1 MRFNTIIY
9 CLKQGIKNIF
19 RNKLFSLASIS
30 TMAAC
35 IFLFGLFY
43 AIVMNI
49 QYMIDEAQDAVC
61 VTVFFE
67 PGTSETRISVIG
79 EQIALRPEVA
89 SVEYTSA
96 DEAWESFKEIYFE
109 GNEEYARAFMGD
121 NPLANHSSYAI
132 YMKDASLQEQ
142 LTAYLETIPDI
153 RKINKSDLTAN
164 SFADFGILVG
174 YASGAI
180 ILILL
185 AVAVF
190 LISNTVSVGITV
202 RREEISIMKLIG
214 AADFFVKAPFL
225 VEGILIGLLGAAIPL
240 AVIYYLYENVV
251 AYILDKFSI
260 LSSIMV
266 FLPVEQVFRSL
277 LPVGLVLGVGIGFLG
292 SSTTTRKHLRV

>member
-43 AIVMNI
+43 AIVMNV
-49 QYMIDEAQDAVC
+49 QFMVKEAESALC

-67 PGTSETRISVIG
+67 PGTSETRISVLG
-79 EQIALRPEVA
+79 EQISLRPEV
-89 SVEYTSA
+89 SRVEYTSA
-96 DEAWESFKEIYFE
+96 EEAWESFKDVYFE
-109 GNEEYARAFMGD
+109 GNEEYAKEFMGD

-132 YMKDASLQEQ
+132 YLNDASLQEE
-142 LTAYLETIPDI
+142 LVDYLESVPEI

-164 SFADFGILVG
+164 SFADFGMLVG
-174 YASGAI
+174 YVSGAI

-214 AADFFVKAPFL
+214 STDFFVKAPFL
-225 VEGILIGLLGAAIPL
+225 VEGILIGLIGAAIPL
-240 AVIYYLYENVV
+240 AAIYYLYGSVIRYV
-251 AYILDKFSI
+251 LDKFSI
-260 LSSIMV
+260 LSNIMV
-266 FLPVEQVFRSL
+266 FLPVKEVFHSL
-277 LPVGLVLGVGIGFLG
+277 LPVGLILGVGIGFLG
-292 SSTTTRKHLRV
+292 SSATTRKHLRV

>member
-1 MRFNTIIY
+1 MRFNTVLY
-9 CLKQGIKNIF
+9 CLKQGVKNIF
-19 RNKLFSLASIS
+19 KNKLFSLASIS

-43 AIVMNI
+43 AIVMNV
-49 QYMIDEAQDAVC
+49 QYMIDEAQESIC

-67 PGTSETRISVIG
+67 EGTSETRIQVLG
-79 EQIALRPEVA
+79 EQISLRPEV
-89 SVEYTSA
+89 SRVEYTSA

-109 GNEEYARAFMGD
+109 GNEEYAKAFMGD

-132 YMKDASLQEQ
+132 YLTDATSQESLVE
-142 LTAYLETIPDI
+142 YLETIPDI

-164 SFADFGILVG
+164 SFADFGALIG
-174 YASGAI
+174 YISGAI

-214 AADFFVKAPFL
+214 ATDFLVKAPFL
-225 VEGILIGLLGAAIPL
+225 VEGILIGIIGAALPL
-240 AVIYYLYENVV
+240 AAIYYLYEKVV
-251 AYILDKFSI
+251 TYILEKFSI
-260 LSSIMV
+260 LNSIMV
-266 FLPVEQVFRSL
+266 FLPIENVFRSL

-292 SSTTTRKHLRV
+292 SSMTTRKHLRV

>member
-1 MRFNTIIY
+1 MRLNTITY

-43 AIVMNI
+43 AIVMNV
-49 QYMIDEAQDAVC
+49 QFMVKEAESALC

-79 EQIALRPEVA
+79 EQIGMRPEV
-89 SVEYTSA
+89 SHVEYTSA
-96 DEAWESFKEIYFE
+96 DEAWESFKDVYFE
-109 GNEEYARAFMGD
+109 GNEEYAKAFMGD

-132 YMKDASLQEQ
+132 YLSDASLQDD
-142 LTAYLETIPDI
+142 LVSYLESVPEI

-164 SFADFGILVG
+164 SFADFGMLVG
-174 YASGAI
+174 YVSGAI

-214 AADFFVKAPFL
+214 STDFFVRAPFL
-225 VEGILIGLLGAAIPL
+225 VEGILIGLIGAAIPL
-240 AVIYYLYENVV
+240 GAIYYLYGNVV
-251 AYILDKFSI
+251 GYVLDKFSL
-260 LSSIMV
+260 LSNIMV
-266 FLPVEQVFRSL
+266 FLPVREVFHSL
-277 LPVGLVLGVGIGFLG
+277 LPVGLILGVGIGFLG
-292 SSTTTRKHLRV
+292 SSATTRKHLRV

>member
-43 AIVMNI
+43 AIVMNV
-49 QYMIDEAQDAVC
+49 QFMVKEAESALC

-67 PGTSETRISVIG
+67 PGTSETRISVLG
-79 EQIALRPEVA
+79 EQISMRPEV
-89 SVEYTSA
+89 SRVEYTSA
-96 DEAWESFKEIYFE
+96 EQAWESFKDVYFE
-109 GNEEYARAFMGD
+109 GNEEYAKAFMGD

-132 YMKDASLQEQ
+132 YLNDASLQEE
-142 LTAYLETIPDI
+142 LVDYLESVPEI

-164 SFADFGILVG
+164 SFADFGMLVG
-174 YASGAI
+174 YVSGAI

-214 AADFFVKAPFL
+214 STDFFVKAPFL
-225 VEGILIGLLGAAIPL
+225 VEGILIGLIGAAIPL
-240 AVIYYLYENVV
+240 AAIYYLYGSVIRYV
-251 AYILDKFSI
+251 LDKFSI
-260 LSSIMV
+260 LSNIMV
-266 FLPVEQVFRSL
+266 FLPVKEVFHSL
-277 LPVGLVLGVGIGFLG
+277 LPVGLILGVGIGFLG
-292 SSTTTRKHLRV
+292 SSATTRKHLRV

>member
-1 MRFNTIIY
+1 MRFNTIPY

-43 AIVMNI
+43 SIVMNV
-49 QYMIDEAQDAVC
+49 QYMIDEAQDAIC

-67 PGTSETRISVIG
+67 PGTSETRINVLG

-89 SVEYTSA
+89 SVEYTSG
-96 DEAWESFKEIYFE
+96 DEAWESFKEVYFE
-109 GNEEYARAFMGD
+109 GNEEYAKAFMGD

-132 YMKDASLQEQ
+132 YLNDVSMQEQ
-142 LTAYLETIPDI
+142 LTDYLETIPDI

-174 YASGAI
+174 YISGAI
-180 ILILL
+180 VLILL

-214 AADFFVKAPFL
+214 ATDFFVKAPFL
-225 VEGILIGLLGAAIPL
+225 VEGILIGLIGAVIPL
-240 AVIYYLYENVV
+240 VGIYYLYENVV

-260 LSSIMV
+260 LNSIMV

-277 LPVGLVLGVGIGFLG
+277 LPVGLILGVGIGFLG
-292 SSTTTRKHLRV
+292 SSATTRKHLKV

>member
-43 AIVMNI
+43 SIVMNI
-49 QYMIDEAQDAVC
+49 QYMIDEAQDAIC

-67 PGTSETRISVIG
+67 PGTSETRIHVIG
-79 EQIALRPEVA
+79 EQIELRPEVA

-96 DEAWESFKEIYFE
+96 DEAWESFKEVYFE

-132 YMKDASLQEQ
+132 YMKDASQQEN
-142 LTAYLETIPDI
+142 LVEYLETIPDI

-174 YASGAI
+174 YVSGAI

-225 VEGILIGLLGAAIPL
+225 VEGIMIGFLGAAIPL
-240 AVIYYLYENVV
+240 AVIYYLYGNIVG
-251 AYILDKFSI
+251 YILDKFSI
-260 LSSIMV
+260 LNNIMV

-277 LPVGLVLGVGIGFLG
+277 LPVGLILGVGIGFLG
-292 SSTTTRKHLRV
+292 SSATTRKHLRV

>member
-43 AIVMNI
+43 SIVMNI
-49 QYMIDEAQDAVC
+49 QYMIDEAQDAIC

-96 DEAWESFKEIYFE
+96 DEAWESFKEVYFE

-132 YMKDASLQEQ
+132 YMKDASLQEN
-142 LTAYLETIPDI
+142 LVEYLETIPDI

-174 YASGAI
+174 YVSGAI

-214 AADFFVKAPFL
+214 ATDFFVKAPFL

-240 AVIYYLYENVV
+240 AVIYYLYGNVV
-251 AYILDKFSI
+251 GYILDKFSI
-260 LSSIMV
+260 LNSIMV
-266 FLPVEQVFRSL
+266 FLPVEQVFHSL

-292 SSTTTRKHLRV
+292 SSATTRKHLRV

>member
-43 AIVMNI
+43 SIVMNI
-49 QYMIDEAQDAVC
+49 QYMIDEAQDAIC

-96 DEAWESFKEIYFE
+96 DEAWESFKEVYFE

-132 YMKDASLQEQ
+132 YMKDASLQEN
-142 LTAYLETIPDI
+142 LVEYLETIPDI

-174 YASGAI
+174 YVSGAI
-180 ILILL
+180 IPILL

-214 AADFFVKAPFL
+214 ATDFFVKAPFL

-240 AVIYYLYENVV
+240 AVIYYLYGNVV
-251 AYILDKFSI
+251 GYILDKFSI
-260 LSSIMV
+260 LNSIMV
-266 FLPVEQVFRSL
+266 FLPVEQVFHSL

-292 SSTTTRKHLRV
+292 SSATTRKHLRV